1 MNKCIIA
8 GLLLL
13 IIFIIFSILAVKYV
27 LNPNRRISNN
37 NINKNDSN
45 NQPNNNPI
53 QENQNDKENEENN
66 KPIDKDKEEKPNIEK
81 EKPKEEEKPNIE
93 KEKPKEE
100 EEKLIEKEK
109 PNIEK
114 PKENSDS
121 RCNQYDPINLFSKRL
136 KTKPITVG
144 QNGDSKHICYQEES
158 RIFVM
163 KRGVVCKIENIVLDP
178 SKWRD
183 NGFLYKG
190 PVDSNTRGCPLL
202 SPGFFNMKSETKSDF
217 GKKLGSYHYYF
228 DGWNY
233 DYEENDEELEELA
246 PGKIIF
252 FISRNQD
259 SPNLFHGGSEYMNAL
274 SIMYLLN
281 LDPKDIQVIFLE
293 SINIQNDPFYDLYK
307 YLISRGG
314 DPFHVRTLKKKYHI
328 SSAIHIPINWDSPCF
343 ISSSIP
349 SCQYPSLAYKYFN
362 DLVDY
367 YMDIKPYKDSFISD
381 NDVYYYPK
389 SVIEHHKAN
398 KNFKKIIT
406 FQWRRVW
413 PRGRSSQGRI
423 LGNGPELVEKLSKS
437 LPENYLI
444 RLIDTAGL
452 SISEQISIMRT
463 TDYFIG
469 VHGAGLFLGIFTPNH
484 CPFHEV
490 LSAPNMNGLLLMG
503 ALSGHRTFS
512 DVIQANNRKI
522 DGSDYIFFNE
532 NAFVNRII
540 QRMKSTDFI

>member
-1 MNKCIIA
+1 MLSLNEYKNVSDDVYQFAVEIYNKILDDADIQQMQKSHVN
-8 GLLLL
+8 GFLFVQNTLLLDNSN
-13 IIFIIFSILAVKYV
+13 IKWIF
-27 LNPNRRISNN
+27 N
-37 NINKNDSN
+37 NINSLKLTYVLYVSETTREYNYIMQNIDADANSESDYDNKSITIVSGYIDGYIASDFLSN
-45 NQPNNNPI
+45 ICHEVNHLY
-53 QENQNDKENEENN
+53 EYDKGREKRVDLYDKVRELIGFQKDEAYIVGNAIYYSFHHE
-66 KPIDKDKEEKPNIEK
+66 IDA
-81 EKPKEEEKPNIE
+81 
-93 KEKPKEE
+93 
-100 EEKLIEKEK
+100 
-109 PNIEK
+109 
-114 PKENSDS
+114 
-121 RCNQYDPINLFSKRL
+121 
-136 KTKPITVG
+136 
-144 QNGDSKHICYQEES
+144 
-158 RIFVM
+158 FVH
-163 KRGVVCKIENIVLDP
+163 EFY
-178 SKWRD
+178 
-183 NGFLYKG
+183 GFLNQEK
-190 PVDSNTRGCPLL
+190 SNHLNFEQLL
-202 SPGFFNMKSETKSDF
+202 K
-217 GKKLGSYHYYF
+217 Y
-228 DGWNY
+228 
-233 DYEENDEELEELA
+233 
-246 PGKIIF
+246 
-252 FISRNQD
+252 
-259 SPNLFHGGSEYMNAL
+259 SEYMNAL

-328 SSAIHIPINWDSPCF
+328 TSAIHIPINWDSPCF